1 VTILTSPRVR
11 RWLVPCAAAVA
22 VLGGGAAIGMV
33 TAAADRALPPR
44 SASQLLVDLQSAKL
58 DGFSG
63 TVVARVDLGL
73 PPLSSPDGGPD
84 LTSLLSGT
92 HTVRVWFAGPSQA
105 RVALLGPQGE
115 TDVINNGTDQWIWSS
130 RLNSAV
136 HHTTSGAD
144 GKPHAGTGSAPSPFP
159 TVLPSLG
166 QGGGQGAGPE
176 QIAGLALTLLGQTA
190 AVTSSGPTTVAG
202 RDAYELVVSP
212 KDLSS
217 RIGSLRLAIDA
228 QAHIPLRLQV
238 FARGAGTPA
247 VEVGFTQISLTKPD
261 AAEFAFNPPP
271 GTKIVEAP
279 TTGPDAGKDT
289 PNKDGK
295 PAGSGFAVVGSGWT
309 SVLVFRLPAA
319 TDGTAA
325 SADLDRA
332 FASLPEVSGAFG
344 HGRILAGSLFSVLHT
359 DDGRVLLGAVGPEQL
374 THAAADPAAALHS

>member
-22 VLGGGAAIGMV
+22 VLGGGAAIGVV
-33 TAAADRALPPR
+33 TAAADRSLPPR
-44 SASQLLVDLQSAKL
+44 SANQLLVDLQSAKL

-63 TVVARVDLGL
+63 TVVARADLGL

-84 LTSLLSGT
+84 LASLLSGT

-105 RVALLGPQGE
+105 RVALLGPLGE

-144 GKPHAGTGSAPSPFP
+144 RNPHAGTGNAPSPFP

-166 QGGGQGAGPE
+166 QGGGPE

-190 AVTSSGPTTVAG
+190 TVSSSGPTTVAG

-247 VEVGFTQISLTKPD
+247 VEIGFTQISLTKPD

-271 GTKIVEAP
+271 GTKITEAP
-279 TTGPDAGKDT
+279 DIAKDT
-289 PNKDGK
+289 PKQDGK

-319 TDGTAA
+319 TGGAA
-325 SADLDRA
+325 GSADLDRA

-374 THAAADPAAALHS
+374 TQAAADPAAALHP